1 MDFRKSIVKKEKKYT
16 VLFKAPEAKILVVD
30 DIDLNLCVI
39 ENLLKQTEMQVVLA
53 ESGDECIRICQ
64 KEKFDLILI
73 DHMMP
78 NMNGMETF
86 ENLRKDAKGL
96 NCETP
101 CIMLTANAFNGA
113 REIYEKAG
121 FVDYI
126 TKPIECEKLER
137 IVSSLLPKEKVSFV
151 KN

>member
-1 MDFRKSIVKKEKKYT
+1 M
-16 VLFKAPEAKILVVD
+16 FKAPEAKILVVD

-39 ENLLKQTEMQVVLA
+39 ENLLKQTEMKVCLA
-53 ESGDECIRICQ
+53 QSGDECIKISQ

-78 NMNGMETF
+78 CMDGMETF
-86 ENLRKDAKGL
+86 KHVKNDEKSL
-96 NCETP
+96 NKETP
-101 CIMLTANAFNGA
+101 CVMLTANAFNGA

-126 TKPIECEKLER
+126 TKPIDCEKLEG
-137 IVSSLLPKEKVSFV
+137 IVGNLLPAEKV
-151 KN
+151 KYNY